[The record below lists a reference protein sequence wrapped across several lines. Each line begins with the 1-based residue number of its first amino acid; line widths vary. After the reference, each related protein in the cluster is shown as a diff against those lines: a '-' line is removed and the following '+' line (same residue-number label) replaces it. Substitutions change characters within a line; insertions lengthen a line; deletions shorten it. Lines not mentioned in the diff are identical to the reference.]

1 MAKKKKKADALN
13 QNERALRNALAHE
26 VNKLLVERNF
36 GNANGTHQ
44 NPADRRARTR
54 DASKKKALKEWE

>member
-1 MAKKKKKADALN
+1 MAKKKKKAPSLN
-13 QNERALRNALAHE
+13 KNERAMRNLLAHD
-26 VNKLLVERNF
+26 VNKMLVERNF

-54 DASKKKALKEWE
+54 LAAEKKAMKEWD